1 MEIMDIAFPNL
12 GIYLR
17 NMPKS
22 FTVFGFEIAL
32 YGVIIGIGVIA
43 GILMAARQA
52 KVTGQDPDLYWDFSI
67 YAVILSVVGARIY
80 YVIFEWDMYKDN
92 LLKIFNIREGGLA
105 IYGGVI
111 AGFSTLFVYA
121 ALKKQ
126 KAFRMADTAVTGL
139 ILGQAIGRWGN
150 FTNREVFGEYTDNL
164 LAMRLPVA
172 AVRERD
178 ISESILAHMGEGINY
193 IQVHPTFLYES
204 LWNLGVLVLMLV
216 YWKHKKFDGEIA
228 LLYLGGYGL
237 GRAWIEGIRTDQLFI
252 PGTVYPVS
260 QVLAIL
266 LFAVA
271 VLCDLIVRRR
281 KKKSPA

>member
-17 NMPKS
+17 NRPKS

-266 LFAVA
+266 LFAGA